1 MASCLGGKCSITK
14 YKVVLGENAAV
25 DKEVCEDWQQ
35 TILQPTLQRY
45 DANDVFNADEMGL
58 YWRLLPDR
66 THSVDREACSG
77 GKKSKERVTIL
88 TCTNMTG
95 SEKCPLLTIIIGKFK
110 NSRCFHG
117 ISCLPTS
124 YKANKNAWMTVI
136 FETWL
141 RKWDAKLSRRQRKI
155 VLFIDICT
163 AHPHVQD
170 LECIELVFLPPNTT
184 SEIQPCDKGI
194 IKTCKTYYRK
204 SMVRRLIS
212 FIDHGNTMA
221 DFKITLLDAL
231 RMIKEA

>member
-1 MASCLGGKCSITK
+1 MQHSIR
-14 YKVVLGENAAV
+14 YKVVSGENAAV

-35 TILQPTLQRY
+35 TILQPILQHY
-45 DANDVFNADEMGL
+45 DANNVFNADEMGL

-66 THSVDREACSG
+66 THSVAGEACSG

-88 TCTNMTG
+88 ICINMTG
-95 SEKCPLLTIIIGKFK
+95 TEKCPLLTICKFK
-110 NSRCFHG
+110 NPRCFHG

-124 YKANKNAWMTVI
+124 YEANKNAWMTSVI

-141 RKWDAKLSRRQRKI
+141 RSRRQRKI
-155 VLFIDICT
+155 ILFIDNCT

-204 SMVRRLIS
+204 NMVRYVLFPLLTMGIQWLIS
-212 FIDHGNTMA
+212 RSHY
-221 DFKITLLDAL
+221 
-231 RMIKEA
+231 RMPYG